1 MYTTDSFGFT
11 TLSRPGPLDIS
22 DQPALQS
29 QQSSYAEKTLKNLI
43 MASLRSYGPYHGPI
57 TVPNP
62 RPPHPKPKPKPQP
75 APTPVSHN
83 QPVYLP
89 NPRPP
94 NPKPK
99 PKPQPAPAPV
109 SHTQPTTLPNPRPPN
124 PKPKPKPQPAPTP
137 VSHKQAL
144 PTLWTSPQI
153 RSHTEAELSLV
164 KRSLQE
170 IVAREFKVPAPALIR
185 MAFRL
190 SPADVDEQGK
200 LTFTQGRLWRA
211 TGREIWAPT
220 IVVWL
225 PEREMPEGKAL
236 ALRNLRGLSDV
247 DRENLARVARVE
259 QAVRHGRGL
268 EQYADSLRPVLEGL
282 PVSKEGNLTHCGFE
296 FRFGLTDIHPLTLW
310 PTVMYLPVANW
321 QVTIPLYE
329 RTVVRG
335 EMDMGKLSSW
345 AAKWNAELER
355 DEVHT

>member
-1 MYTTDSFGFT
+1 MYTTNSFGFT

-22 DQPALQS
+22 DQPALQG
-29 QQSSYAEKTLKNLI
+29 QQSSYVEKSLKNLT
-43 MASLRSYGPYHGPI
+43 MASLGSHGPYHGPV
-57 TVPNP
+57 TV
-62 RPPHPKPKPKPQP
+62 
-75 APTPVSHN
+75 
-83 QPVYLP
+83 P

-109 SHTQPTTLPNPRPPN
+109 SHTQPITIPNPRPPN

-137 VSHKQAL
+137 VSHKQVL
-144 PTLWTSPQI
+144 PTLWTTSQI
-153 RSHTEAELSLV
+153 RSHTEAELSRV
-164 KRSLQE
+164 KRAIQE

-185 MAFRL
+185 MGFRL
-190 SPADVDEQGK
+190 SPADMDEQGK

-225 PEREMPEGKAL
+225 PEREMPGGFKAL

-268 EQYADSLRPVLEGL
+268 EQYADPLQPALEGL
-282 PVSKEGNLTHCGFE
+282 PVSKEGNLIHCGFE

-345 AAKWNAELER
+345 AAKWNVELER